1 MFLSNTISLYPSKTA
16 NTVASPVQDTVMSLD
31 RQQLFLFSFLPLLS
45 AQMRLPFEIAPAP
58 TFSNLSAPFEI
69 PVARAFY
76 SIKLSAHPWPSSKV
90 QTA

>member
-1 MFLSNTISLYPSKTA
+1 
-16 NTVASPVQDTVMSLD
+16 MSLD

-90 QTA
+90 HCVTLHQLRSCIPLHRFH